1 MKTEK
6 INTENFDIDKILVC
20 ILMERASREEVVYFL
35 NWIKRE
41 KNRIYFEKFK
51 KVWHLTSRIE
61 VDRECFNDGLKE
73 YCRFMKSQRSER
85 RAGWLWRVASVA
97 AVGLIA
103 MVLVGWPRMPEEI
116 TLSENDLEIRQATE
130 IVLTLSDG
138 RKISVTR
145 EIVYGVS
152 DLLEEAVYFE
162 KIYNEITVPSGERFT
177 VQLSDGTK
185 AWINSESSIRYPVC
199 FGKDKREVEVRG
211 NVYFE
216 VAEDSSRPFIAVAR
230 EIKTEVL
237 GTSFEV
243 NTYGDHGRVSVT
255 LVEGSVKVYAGE
267 RTFMIRPDQQ
277 FLFDTCNGRMEIA
290 EVKAVDKVRWKDG
303 MLVIDDEPFDE
314 LVRKL
319 ERWYG
324 IRIVNETGIVFN
336 QSFRGIFERS
346 DDIQVVVYSVCK
358 NLNID
363 YIIEKDRIIL
373 TK

>member
-1 MKTEK
+1 M
-6 INTENFDIDKILVC
+6 
-20 ILMERASREEVVYFL
+20 R
-35 NWIKRE
+35 
-41 KNRIYFEKFK
+41 
-51 KVWHLTSRIE
+51 
-61 VDRECFNDGLKE
+61 
-73 YCRFMKSQRSER
+73 
-85 RAGWLWRVASVA
+85 
-97 AVGLIA
+97 
-103 MVLVGWPRMPEEI
+103 
-116 TLSENDLEIRQATE
+116 
-130 IVLTLSDG
+130 
-138 RKISVTR
+138 
-145 EIVYGVS
+145 
-152 DLLEEAVYFE
+152 
-162 KIYNEITVPSGERFT
+162 
-177 VQLSDGTK
+177 
-185 AWINSESSIRYPVC
+185 
-199 FGKDKREVEVRG
+199 
-211 NVYFE
+211 
-216 VAEDSSRPFIAVAR
+216 
-230 EIKTEVL
+230 TEVL

-255 LVEGSVKVYAGE
+255 LVEGSVRVYAGE